1 VVAAPRDAAG
11 VSGPLE
17 SWRDEKQSAF
27 LYHALAAAER
37 GSPRQA
43 LFEDLA
49 RAAERQAEIWA
60 ESARKKGQEPP
71 AFAPDRRARI
81 AAALIRRFEPRRIRP
96 MLAAMKVRGLSVYA
110 GKAPGHEMP
119 VSVEQVGA
127 RHRGTGSGGNLRA
140 AVFGVN
146 DGLVSNA
153 SLILGVAG
161 ASSDGGVILLSG
173 VAGLLAGA
181 FSMAAGEYVSVRS
194 QRELLESQIA
204 LERDELGE
212 YPEEEATELALIYAA
227 RGIPEPDAH
236 RLAQRI
242 VADPTRALDTLAREE
257 LGLNPDE
264 LGSPFGAALFSFVSF
279 SAGALVPLA
288 PFLFATGSAALALAI
303 ALAALALVA
312 VGTALSLFT
321 GRSAAWGGLRMLLIG
336 GAAGAATWG
345 IGRLL
350 GVTLA

>member
-1 VVAAPRDAAG
+1 
-11 VSGPLE
+11 VSGPLA
-17 SWRDEKQSAF
+17 SWRDEKQSVL
-27 LYHALAAAER
+27 LYRALAEAER

-49 RAAERQAEIWA
+49 RAAEKQAGIWA
-60 ESARKKGQEPP
+60 EEARRQGRAPP
-71 AFAPDRRARI
+71 TFAPDLRTRI
-81 AAALIRRFEPRRIRP
+81 AAGLIRRIAPRRIRHV
-96 MLAAMKVRGLSVYA
+96 LAAMKVRGLSVYA

-119 VSVEQVGA
+119 VSVEEVGA
-127 RHRGTGSGGNLRA
+127 RHRGAGSGGNLRA

-161 ASSDGGVILLSG
+161 ASGESGVILLSG

-194 QRELLESQIA
+194 QRELFESQIA

-212 YPEEEATELALIYAA
+212 YPEEEAAELALIYAA
-227 RGIPEPDAH
+227 RGLPKEDAT
-236 RLAQRI
+236 RLADRI
-242 VADPTRALDTLAREE
+242 VADPARALDTLAREE

-264 LGSPFGAALFSFVSF
+264 LGSPIGAAGFSFVSF
-279 SAGALVPLA
+279 AIGALVPLA
-288 PFLFATGSAALALAI
+288 PFLFAKGNVALSLAIGLASLALF
-303 ALAALALVA
+303 A
-312 VGTALSLFT
+312 VGATLSLFT

-336 GAAGAATWG
+336 GAAGAATFG
-345 IGRLL
+345 IGRWL
-350 GVTLA
+350 GVSLA